1 MKALRKAVRDYLQ
14 LRRGLGF
21 KLEVAEI
28 RLGQFL
34 EFLQAKK
41 TSRIT
46 TKLALEFAT
55 QVPHWTSK
63 TQAGRLA
70 VVRGFA
76 RYHRINDPATEVP
89 PVGLL
94 SAVYRPTPPYL
105 YSEAEITRL
114 LEGAKA
120 YPSWQRFPG
129 PCWRRFQAWTF
140 YSIFGLLTVSGMRI
154 GEVLNLRS
162 GDIDWNEGLLTIRH
176 AKFGK
181 SRLVPLHSSTLKV
194 LKTFVRHRDRF
205 FSQLQ
210 PRPELSHFFVSSRG
224 TRLFFSHVDK
234 VFLIISRRIGL
245 RAPGARRGPR
255 RHHLRHRFA
264 IQTLLRWYRAGEKV
278 ERLLPVLSTY
288 LGHAGVT
295 WDVRRR
301 GSLSRNSTR
310 RLWLR
315 SWTSWKASGPTAYA
329 VATYDWQPFVRSSV
343 TPHWKPLSTR
353 H

>member
-1 MKALRKAVRDYLQ
+1 MNALRKAVRDYLQ

-21 KLEVAEI
+21 KLDVAEI

-41 TSRIT
+41 ASRIT

-55 QVPHWTSK
+55 QKPHWDPK

-76 RYHRINDPATEVP
+76 RYRHINDPATEVP

-94 SAVYRPTPPYL
+94 PAVYRPAPPYL
-105 YSEAEITRL
+105 YSETEIARL

-129 PCWRRFQAWTF
+129 PRWRRFQAWTF
-140 YSIFGLLTVSGMRI
+140 YCIFGLLTVSGMRI

-162 GDIDWNEGLLTIRH
+162 GDIDWNEGILTIRH

-181 SRLVPLHSSTLKV
+181 SRLVPLHASTLKA
-194 LKTFVRHRDRF
+194 LRTFVRHRDCF
-205 FSQLQ
+205 FAQLQ
-210 PRPELSHFFVSSRG
+210 PRPEQSHFFVSSCG
-224 TRLFFSHVDK
+224 TRLFYPHVDK
-234 VFLIISRRIGL
+234 VFLLITRRIGL
-245 RAPGARRGPR
+245 RAPGERRGPR
-255 RHHLRHRFA
+255 LHHLRHRFA
-264 IQTLLRWYRAGEKV
+264 IETLLRWYRAGEKV

-288 LGHAGVT
+288 LGHA
-295 WDVRRR
+295 
-301 GSLSRNSTR
+301 
-310 RLWLR
+310 
-315 SWTSWKASGPTAYA
+315 
-329 VATYDWQPFVRSSV
+329 SV
-343 TPHWKPLSTR
+343 TNTYWYLRCTPELMAAAGDLLERRWKGIQ
-353 H
+353 

>member
-1 MKALRKAVRDYLQ
+1 MKALRQAVRDYLQ

-21 KLEVAEI
+21 KLDVAEI

-55 QVPHWTSK
+55 QKPEWAPKS
-63 TQAGRLA
+63 QAGRLA

-94 SAVYRPTPPYL
+94 PAVYRPAPPYL
-105 YSEAEITRL
+105 YSETEITRL

-129 PCWRRFQAWTF
+129 PRWRRFQAWTF
-140 YSIFGLLTVSGMRI
+140 YCIFGLLTVTGMRI

-181 SRLVPLHSSTLKV
+181 SRLVPLHPSTLKA
-194 LKTFVRHRDRF
+194 LGTFVRHRDCF
-205 FSQLQ
+205 FAQLQ

-224 TRLFFSHVDK
+224 TRLFYTHADK

-245 RAPGARRGPR
+245 RGPR
-255 RHHLRHRFA
+255 ARLGPRLHHLRHRFA
-264 IQTLLRWYRAGEKV
+264 IETLLRWYRAGENV
-278 ERLLPVLSTY
+278 ERLLPVLSTF
-288 LGHAGVT
+288 LGHGAVT
-295 WDVRRR
+295 NSDWYLRCTPELMAAASDLLERR
-301 GSLSRNSTR
+301 
-310 RLWLR
+310 
-315 SWTSWKASGPTAYA
+315 WKGI
-329 VATYDWQPFVRSSV
+329 R
-343 TPHWKPLSTR
+343 
-353 H
+353 

>member
-1 MKALRKAVRDYLQ
+1 MKTLRQAVRDYLQ

-21 KLEVAEI
+21 KLDVAEI
-28 RLGQFL
+28 HLGQFL
-34 EFLQAKK
+34 EFLQTKN

-55 QVPHWTSK
+55 QKTHWDPK
-63 TQAGRLA
+63 TQASRLA

-76 RYHRINDPATEVP
+76 RYHCINDPATEVP
-89 PVGLL
+89 PLGLL
-94 SAVYRPTPPYL
+94 PAVYRPAPPYL
-105 YSEAEITRL
+105 YSETEIMRL

-129 PCWRRFQAWTF
+129 PHWRRFQAWTF
-140 YSIFGLLTVSGMRI
+140 YCIFGLLTVSGMRI

-162 GDIDWNEGLLTIRH
+162 GDIDWNEGILTIRN

-181 SRLVPLHSSTLKV
+181 SRLVPLHPSTVKALRR
-194 LKTFVRHRDRF
+194 FVSHRDRF
-205 FSQLQ
+205 FEQLQ

-224 TRLFFSHVDK
+224 TRLFLAHVEK
-234 VFLIISRRIGL
+234 VFLILSRRIGL

-255 RHHLRHRFA
+255 LHHLRHRFA

-278 ERLLPVLSTY
+278 ERLLPVLSTF

-295 WDVRRR
+295 NTYWYLRCTPELMAAASDLLERR
-301 GSLSRNSTR
+301 
-310 RLWLR
+310 
-315 SWTSWKASGPTAYA
+315 WKGI
-329 VATYDWQPFVRSSV
+329 R
-343 TPHWKPLSTR
+343 
-353 H
+353 